1 MHLANEA
8 QVAKSELYDSL
19 YRKLSLPLQA
29 RIIGQTHSFGRNF
42 NKLCEVVSEIDTNL
56 KRFNARRINS
66 TASSLTPRIGSRQ
79 FARNTQTPSTQ
90 IKNTNP
96 FLPLQ
101 TVADKA
107 KEISQET
114 TRELTCQPVI
124 TCYNCQSTSY
134 YSQDCP
140 KPKQSADIKEI
151 AEKEYDSDSDL
162 GKEEA

>member
-42 NKLCEVVSEIDTNL
+42 NKLYKVVSEIDTNL

-79 FARNTQTPSTQ
+79 FARNTQTPSMQ
-90 IKNTNP
+90 IKDTN
-96 FLPLQ
+96 PLQ
-101 TVADKA
+101 TVIDT
-107 KEISQET
+107 SQET
-114 TRELTCQPVI
+114 SRKLTCQP
-124 TCYNCQSTSY
+124 TCYNCQSTSH
-134 YSQDCP
+134 YSRDCT
-140 KPKQSADIKEI
+140 KPKRSADIKEI
-151 AEKEYDSDSDL
+151 AEKEYDSDSDS